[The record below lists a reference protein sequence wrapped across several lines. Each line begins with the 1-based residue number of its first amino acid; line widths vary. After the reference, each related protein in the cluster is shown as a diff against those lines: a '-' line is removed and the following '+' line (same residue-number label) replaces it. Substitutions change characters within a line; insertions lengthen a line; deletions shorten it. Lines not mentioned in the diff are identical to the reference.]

1 MDILESLLLLPST
14 AEEYFEKMKSAL
26 GEVIAA
32 RKENFR
38 YLYEAIRDPIAESA
52 YEDYVNDII
61 KKYGDLSA
69 YWESLKK

>member
-1 MDILESLLLLPST
+1 
-14 AEEYFEKMKSAL
+14 MKSAF
-26 GEVIAA
+26 GEVSAV

-38 YLYEAIRDPIAESA
+38 YLYDAIREPISEGA
-52 YEDYVNDII
+52 YEEYVNDII